1 MGIIDSANIMKKKVE
16 FLDNEKWNLIKQER
30 EKIQDILDN
39 IENIKESY
47 DNNIDYIKNEKRK
60 YDELIYEASWFDV
73 NKIGNVLAKLVS
85 IIEDESYEYYVAKY
99 HGVCTYYEEGYGYD
113 TSNINYDVYLINK
126 ESNVSYEYYE
136 EYLSEIGSKVFRN
149 KKDMIVLGRENLDNK
164 KISFYDHFFNRSG
177 LIDVKNYDYIYDFI
191 NYLIEYKID
200 NKKDD
205 LNEEELSNLLNSF
218 LNEYIKG
225 SSKTKKGIK
234 IKNGK

>member
-30 EKIQDILDN
+30 KKIQEILNN
-39 IENIKESY
+39 IENIKDSY
-47 DNNIDYIKNEKRK
+47 DNNIDYIKKEKSK
-60 YDELIYEASWFDV
+60 YDKLIYDASWFDV
-73 NKIGNVLAKLVS
+73 NKIGSVLAKLVS
-85 IIEDESYEYYVAKY
+85 IIEDEPYEYYVAKY

-113 TSNINYDVYLINK
+113 TANINYDVYLINK
-126 ESNVSYEYYE
+126 ESNVSYEYHE

-149 KKDMIVLGRENLDNK
+149 KKDMIVLGRENLDDK
-164 KISFYDHFFNRSG
+164 KISFYDGFFNRSG
-177 LIDVKNYDYIYDFI
+177 LIDIKNYDYIYDFI

-200 NKKDD
+200 NKIDD

-225 SSKTKKGIK
+225 SSKTKKGR
-234 IKNGK
+234 